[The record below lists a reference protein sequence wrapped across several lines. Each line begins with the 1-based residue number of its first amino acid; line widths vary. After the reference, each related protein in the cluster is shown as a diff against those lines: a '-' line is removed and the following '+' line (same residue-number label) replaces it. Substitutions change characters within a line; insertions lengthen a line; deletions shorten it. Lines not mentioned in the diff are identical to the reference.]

1 MTEENI
7 GVRYWKVSPGQG
19 ASHWEEFRVNNF
31 ISIGWYHDKDWRK
44 TKFGDLT
51 TNPDNEKIK
60 MVLREYYPKKDTT
73 DLQIAQWAAI
83 IRLFLEI
90 KPGDKVVVYDKKF
103 HINAM
108 CEVIGEYKF
117 EKDFSFPHTK
127 QVKWVKQFNPPLD
140 IRPIKLETEMGV
152 PRTVIKMNERD
163 WNAIKRHADLPPE
176 DPPEPENKKENNPPD
191 KSGEHRM
198 NNEEKLVNKIHG
210 YIQAQ
215 GFNFELDL
223 IKNYYISLK
232 TKPFVILT
240 GISGTG
246 KTKLAE
252 YFADAVVDDNKKQ
265 FRLIPVRPD
274 WTDDKYLVGYYNPIT
289 QQYMSTDFIEFLIN
303 AKLDSE
309 NPYFVCLDEMNLAR
323 VEYYFS
329 KFLSGLESK
338 DHVINLHDLGN
349 FTLNDENKDEFL
361 DWQKKQETKEISKKE
376 FENNGFVIS
385 HNGTLIPSKI
395 EIPKNLYFTG
405 TVNMDETTFQFSPKV
420 LDRANTIEILGPSE
434 QEDFFKRKEDIPDK
448 TGISELFKDGMKNQQ
463 NYKLPEELKDKIW
476 KLYEILQK
484 DHTHRYDL
492 HFGYRTVNE
501 IRDYMGNSQELLD
514 QEAAFDLQILQKIL
528 PKIKGDES
536 IKDLL
541 KNLKEKIEPYR
552 LSNEKLTIIE
562 QRLKDRMYT
571 SFF

>member
-1 MTEENI
+1 M
-7 GVRYWKVSPGQG
+7 
-19 ASHWEEFRVNNF
+19 
-31 ISIGWYHDKDWRK
+31 
-44 TKFGDLT
+44 
-51 TNPDNEKIK
+51 
-60 MVLREYYPKKDTT
+60 RETLAD
-73 DLQIAQWAAI
+73 
-83 IRLFLEI
+83 
-90 KPGDKVVVYDKKF
+90 
-103 HINAM
+103 
-108 CEVIGEYKF
+108 
-117 EKDFSFPHTK
+117 
-127 QVKWVKQFNPPLD
+127 
-140 IRPIKLETEMGV
+140 PIKERVIRRTQNMG
-152 PRTVIKMNERD
+152 
-163 WNAIKRHADLPPE
+163 
-176 DPPEPENKKENNPPD
+176 
-191 KSGEHRM
+191 
-198 NNEEKLVNKIHG
+198 EEKLINKIHD
-210 YIQAQ
+210 YIHAK
-215 GFNFELDL
+215 GFIFEIDL

-252 YFADAVVDDNKKQ
+252 YFADAVVEDRGKQ
-265 FRLIPVRPD
+265 FELIPVRPD

-289 QQYMSTDFIEFLIN
+289 EKYMSTKFIEFLIS

-338 DHVINLHDLGN
+338 DHLINLHDLGK
-349 FTLNDENKDEFL
+349 FTLDDENKDEFIK
-361 DWQKKQETKEISKKE
+361 WQKKQETKEISKEE

-420 LDRANTIEILGPSE
+420 LDRANTIEILGPSK
-434 QEDFFKRKEDIPDK
+434 QEDFFNRNEDIPDK
-448 TGISELFKDGMKNQQ
+448 TGIPELFKADIKNQQ
-463 NYKLPEELKDKIW
+463 NYEWPEELKDKIW

-484 DHTHRYDL
+484 DDTHRYDL
-492 HFGYRTVNE
+492 HFGHRIVNE
-501 IRDYMGNSQELLD
+501 IRNYLGNSQGLLD
-514 QEAAFDLQILQKIL
+514 QETAFDLQILQKIL

-541 KNLKEKIEPYR
+541 EHLKVEIGPYR
-552 LSNEKLTIIE
+552 LSNEKLTVIE

>member
-1 MTEENI
+1 MGKEI
-7 GVRYWKVSPGQG
+7 LV
-19 ASHWEEFRVNNF
+19 
-31 ISIGWYHDKDWRK
+31 D
-44 TKFGDLT
+44 
-51 TNPDNEKIK
+51 
-60 MVLREYYPKKDTT
+60 PKKKTVLIKT
-73 DLQIAQWAAI
+73 QIM
-83 IRLFLEI
+83 
-90 KPGDKVVVYDKKF
+90 D
-103 HINAM
+103 
-108 CEVIGEYKF
+108 
-117 EKDFSFPHTK
+117 
-127 QVKWVKQFNPPLD
+127 
-140 IRPIKLETEMGV
+140 
-152 PRTVIKMNERD
+152 
-163 WNAIKRHADLPPE
+163 
-176 DPPEPENKKENNPPD
+176 
-191 KSGEHRM
+191 
-198 NNEEKLVNKIHG
+198 EEKLVHQIHDYIHAQG
-210 YIQAQ
+210 YI
-215 GFNFELDL
+215 FELNL

-252 YFADAVVDDNKKQ
+252 FFADAVVEDSKKQ

-289 QQYMSTDFIEFLIN
+289 KEYMSTNFIEFLIN

-338 DHVINLHDLGN
+338 DHLINLHDLGN

-361 DWQKKQETKEISKKE
+361 DWQKKQETKDISKEE
-376 FENNGFVIS
+376 FKNNGFVIS

-420 LDRANTIEILGPSE
+420 LDRANTIEIFGPSK
-434 QEDFFKRKEDIPDK
+434 QEDFFNINRKKDKIDK
-448 TGISELFKDGMKNQQ
+448 TGIPERFKTDIKNQQ
-463 NYKLPEELKDKIW
+463 DYEWSKELKDKIW

-484 DHTHRYDL
+484 DETHRYDL
-492 HFGYRTVNE
+492 HFGHRTVNE
-501 IRDYMGNSQELLD
+501 IGNYLGNSQELLD
-514 QEAAFDLQILQKIL
+514 QETAFDLQILQKIL

-536 IKDLL
+536 IKPLLEKL
-541 KNLKEKIEPYR
+541 KNEIGPYR
-552 LSNEKLTIIE
+552 LSNEKLIIIE